1 MKKLTVLVSA
11 LLLSSCALNYKM
23 PDNRFET
30 SETTGKLWGVRA
42 YTGVGN
48 GKNIEMSSDFSQ
60 VWADPNNPDL
70 ERENF
75 FTFGGELGLHERID
89 VGLQYVS
96 DLGTLVKG
104 KYQFIGKSGQ
114 VGFQSSVAVHAGGG
128 SEDMSESNH
137 TPTKA
142 SLDNSVIGGDLI
154 FGYRFNK
161 VVLIYSSFFHDRF
174 SYDIEQTRGTDT
186 RRFDGNSTNT
196 GGTFGASFLF
206 GETLELTAEYSGAN
220 GKSAGNTLWN
230 NSFGAMLGL
239 HF

>member
-42 YTGVGN
+42 FTGVGN
-48 GKNIEMSSDFSQ
+48 GKNIEISPDFSQ
-60 VWADPNNPDL
+60 TWADPSHPDL

-75 FTFGGELGLHERID
+75 FTLGGELGLHERID
-89 VGLQYVS
+89 IGLQYVS
-96 DLGTLVKG
+96 DLGTLLKG

-114 VGFQSSVAVHAGGG
+114 VGFQSSVAAHAGGG

-142 SLDNSVIGGDLI
+142 SLDNSVVGGDLI
-154 FGYRFNK
+154 VGYRFNK
-161 VVLIYSSFFHDRF
+161 VVLVYSSLFYDSF
-174 SYDIEQTRGTDT
+174 SYDIEQTRGADT
-186 RRFDGNSTNT
+186 RKFEGKSANI
-196 GGTFGASFLF
+196 GGTFGTSFLF
-206 GETLELTAEYSGAN
+206 GDTLELTAEYSGAT
-220 GKSAGNTLWN
+220 GKSAGKKLWN
-230 NSFGAMLGL
+230 NSFGAVLGL